1 MHRLSERATRRASA
15 VALLVILL
23 APLRLAA
30 QAGPDASTSPGGAVG
45 APVAPATP
53 ASTASS
59 AAAFVVDDMLDLGSY
74 NVGDLTADGRWLA
87 VTTSTRRDGIGTDFH
102 RDGDP
107 TYIRPGTARV
117 WVIDTQ
123 TGDRRAVFPDRR
135 QVRNLVWSPEGER
148 LAMLVRRGLAFEP
161 VIWDLR
167 TGRSVGVRIPASH
180 YVAENSDLAWTPD
193 GSALVLALR
202 DTAWRREAVERFTR
216 HTRGPVFVQ
225 SSEEPFLAW
234 EELRRMSA
242 IRSVV
247 SIGVLDGMVR
257 ELIPRARIS
266 SYALARDGRLVT
278 WQEDITKKT
287 DYETIFGTENRL
299 LARQLDDTAT
309 ARELFA
315 TLRGISLV
323 WSADGRSYAWQR
335 DGRLFVGSVAGGAP
349 RQLAGPAPAGR
360 AAGDSGR
367 VATAPV
373 DTSTEARER
382 RERERFSPVR
392 VSPQGDALLVRNSEG
407 LWLMNLADGA
417 REMMLEMRD
426 TSARAPRRSVVAW
439 SEDGRHLYV
448 TTASR
453 TSWERGIL
461 RYDRRTKELH
471 TLVSDARIRS
481 GLQLAK
487 DGGTVIMSVAD
498 GNRPADL
505 WVADAE
511 LAAPRRLLQS
521 NPQLAGKR
529 LGRTELLG
537 YRDVD
542 GREKHAVVHYPADYV
557 AGERYPTIFIIYEEF
572 FDDTFDAMANFLNSN
587 GYVVVKPSVTF
598 ETGYPGEA
606 WLKAVTAAANKL
618 IDMGVADP
626 ERLGVHGTSYGGY
639 ATNLLITQTS
649 RFKAAINI
657 SGKVDIISF
666 YTDSPRLGVRNV
678 HAAERSQDRIGA
690 TLWEQPQKYV
700 QHSAVMFADRIRTP
714 LLLLTGEQDHNV
726 PAGNT
731 REMYYALRRL
741 GRTVE
746 WVNYLTGGHGVPT
759 ATVEEFTDFHRR
771 VLLWYDR
778 WLKTDPKPKVAEA
791 AGQGRE

>member
-1 MHRLSERATRRASA
+1 MRRLSARAAACLASTL
-15 VALLVILL
+15 ALLILSG
-23 APLRLAA
+23 PDPLAA
-30 QAGPDASTSPGGAVG
+30 QSSAEIG
-45 APVAPATP
+45 APPTNAAGTAAGTAT
-53 ASTASS
+53 AAS
-59 AAAFVVDDMLDLGSY
+59 AARTAFVVDDMLDLASFS
-74 NVGDLTADGRWLA
+74 VGDLTKDVRWLA

-107 TYIRPGTARV
+107 TYIRPGAARV

-123 TGDRRAVFPDRR
+123 SGERRAVFPDRR

-148 LAMLVRRGLAFEP
+148 LAMLVLRGTSFEP
-161 VIWDLR
+161 VIWDRR
-167 TGRSVGVRIPASH
+167 TGRSSTVRIPASK
-180 YVAENSDLAWTPD
+180 YVAENSSLEWMPD
-193 GSALVLALR
+193 GRSLVLALR
-202 DTAWRREAVERFTR
+202 DTAWRRQAHERFLT

-225 SSEEPFLAW
+225 SSEQPFLAW

-242 IRSVV
+242 VRAVV
-247 SIGVLDGMVR
+247 SIGVLDGVVR
-257 ELIPRARIS
+257 ELVPEGRIS
-266 SYALARDGRLVT
+266 SYSLGRDGRLVT

-299 LARQLDDTAT
+299 LARQLDDTAG

-315 TLRGISLV
+315 TLKGISLV
-323 WSADGRSYAWQR
+323 WSTDGRSYAWLR
-335 DGRLFVGSVAGGAP
+335 DGRLFVGSVSGGAP
-349 RQLAGPAPAGR
+349 RQLAGAPPNGR

-367 VATAPV
+367 AAAPAPV
-373 DTSTEARER
+373 DTSAEARER
-382 RERERFSPVR
+382 REKERFTPVR
-392 VSPQGDALLVRNSEG
+392 FSPQGDALLVRNSEG
-407 LWLMNLADGA
+407 LWLMTLADGA

-426 TSARAPRRSVVAW
+426 TSAQAPRRSVVAW
-439 SEDGRHLYV
+439 SEDGRYV
-448 TTASR
+448 YLTTASR
-453 TSWERGIL
+453 TSWERGIM
-461 RYDRRTKELH
+461 RFDRRTKEMK
-471 TLVSDARIRS
+471 TLVLDGRIRS
-481 GLQLAK
+481 GLRVSE
-487 DGGTVIMSVAD
+487 DGSTVIFSVAD

-505 WVADAE
+505 WAADAE
-511 LAAPRRLLQS
+511 LATPRRLLES
-521 NPQLAGKR
+521 NPQLGGVR
-529 LGRTELLG
+529 FGRTELLN

-542 GREKHAVVHYPADYV
+542 GREKHAVVHYPAQYV
-557 AGERYPTIFIIYEEF
+557 AGVKYPTVFIVYEEF
-572 FDDTFDAMANFLNSN
+572 FDDTFDAMANFLNAN

-618 IDMGVADP
+618 IDMGVSDP
-626 ERLGVHGTSYGGY
+626 DRLGVHGTSYGGY
-639 ATNLLITQTS
+639 AVNLLVTQTN

-746 WVNYLTGGHGVPT
+746 WVNYLNGGHGVPT
-759 ATVEEFTDFHRR
+759 TTVEEFTDFHRR
-771 VLLWYDR
+771 VVAWYDR
-778 WLKTDPKPKVAEA
+778 WLKADAKAKVAEA
-791 AGQGRE
+791 AGPARE

>member
-1 MHRLSERATRRASA
+1 MRRLSARA
-15 VALLVILL
+15 
-23 APLRLAA
+23 AA
-30 QAGPDASTSPGGAVG
+30 CLASTLAVLLLSAPMRLTAQTSAEVAVPPGS
-45 APVAPATP
+45 APTVSASTTP
-53 ASTASS
+53 AAN
-59 AAAFVVDDMLDLGSY
+59 AAFLVDDMLDLASFS
-74 NVGDLTADGRWLA
+74 VGDLTKDGRWLA
-87 VTTSTRRDGIGTDFH
+87 VTTTTRRDGIGTDFH

-107 TYIRPGTARV
+107 TYIRPGGARV
-117 WVIDTQ
+117 WVLDTQ
-123 TGDRRAVFPDRR
+123 SGDRRAVFPDRR
-135 QVRNLVWSPEGER
+135 QVRNLIWSPEGER
-148 LAMLVRRGLAFEP
+148 LAMLVLRGTSFEP
-161 VIWDLR
+161 VIWDRR
-167 TGRSVGVRIPASH
+167 TGRSSTVRIPASH
-180 YVAENSDLAWTPD
+180 YVAENSGLEWMPD
-193 GSALVLALR
+193 GRSLVLALR
-202 DTAWRREAVERFTR
+202 DTAWRRQAHERFLT

-225 SSEEPFLAW
+225 SSEQPFLAW
-234 EELRRMSA
+234 DDLRRMNA

-247 SIGVLDGMVR
+247 AIGVLDGTVR
-257 ELIPRARIS
+257 EFVPAGRIS

-299 LARQLDDTAT
+299 LARQLDDTVG

-315 TLRGISLV
+315 TLKGISLV
-323 WSADGRSYAWQR
+323 WSADGRAYAWLR
-335 DGRLFVGSVAGGAP
+335 DGRLFLGSVNGGAP
-349 RQLAGPAPAGR
+349 RQLAGPPPNGR
-360 AAGDSGR
+360 AQGDSGR
-367 VATAPV
+367 ATTTPAPG
-373 DTSTEARER
+373 DTSAEARER
-382 RERERFSPVR
+382 REKERFTPLR
-392 VSPQGDALLVRNSEG
+392 FSPQGDALLVRNSEG
-407 LWLMNLADGA
+407 LWLLTIADGA

-426 TSARAPRRSVVAW
+426 TTARAPRRSVVAW
-439 SEDGRHLYV
+439 SEDGRYLYL

-453 TSWERGIL
+453 TSWERGIM
-461 RYDRRTKELH
+461 RFDRRTKEMR
-471 TLVSDARIRS
+471 TLVLDGRIRS
-481 GLQLAK
+481 GLRVSD
-487 DGGTVIMSVAD
+487 DGSTVILSVAD

-511 LAAPRRLLQS
+511 LATPRRLLES
-521 NPQLAGKR
+521 NPQLGGVR
-529 LGRTELLG
+529 FGRTELLT

-542 GREKHAVVHYPADYV
+542 GREKNAVVHYPAEYV
-557 AGERYPTIFIIYEEF
+557 AGVKYPTVFIVYEEF
-572 FDDTFDAMANFLNSN
+572 FDDTFDAMANFLNAN

-618 IDMGVADP
+618 IDMGVSDP
-626 ERLGVHGTSYGGY
+626 DRLGVHGTSYGGY
-639 ATNLLITQTS
+639 AVNLLVTQTN

-657 SGKVDIISF
+657 SGKVDLISF

-714 LLLLTGEQDHNV
+714 LLLLTGDQDHNV

-746 WVNYLTGGHGVPT
+746 WVNYLNGGHGVPT

-771 VLLWYDR
+771 VVAWYDT
-778 WLKTDPKPKVAEA
+778 WLKATAKEKVAEA
-791 AGQGRE
+791 GAPSR